1 MEDQERE
8 RQLERLRANSR
19 RYYQNHKQ
27 ELSERRK
34 TARRAKLEAMSEEE
48 RAALREK
55 NRLYQA
61 EYRRRNP
68 QKVAVWTARC
78 WLRKLEKTGEKAV
91 SYE

>member
-1 MEDQERE
+1 MDQERE
-8 RQLERLRANSR
+8 KQLERLRANSR

-34 TARRAKLEAMSEEE
+34 TARRARLETMSEEE
-48 RAALREK
+48 RAALRER
-55 NRLYQA
+55 NRIYQA
-61 EYRRRNP
+61 KYRAEHP
-68 QKVAVWTARC
+68 EKVAVWTARC